1 MTEPAIV
8 LVGPMAVGKSTV
20 GPILARRLGRS
31 FTDVDE
37 LIVAEQGRPISEI
50 FATQGEAG
58 FRAMEL
64 ETTVRVLAA
73 GGVVALG
80 GGAVV
85 TPALREALGAHT
97 VIWLTATVDDAV
109 RRVGQGTDR
118 PLLVGDVA
126 GNWSRLAAQREA
138 WYREVADHRVV
149 TSGRK
154 PNQVARVICEL
165 LKAK

>member
-20 GPILARRLGRS
+20 GPILARRLDRT

-37 LIVAEQGRPISEI
+37 LIVAEQGREISEI
-50 FATQGEAG
+50 FATDGEQA
-58 FRAMEL
+58 FRAIEL
-64 ETTVRVLAA
+64 ETTLRALAT

-85 TPALREALGAHT
+85 TPALRQALGDHT

-109 RRVGQGTDR
+109 LRVGQSTDR

-126 GNWSRLAAQREA
+126 GNWSRLADQREA

-154 PNQVARVICEL
+154 PNQVARIICEL
-165 LKAK
+165 LEDA